1 MTKLFPNCF
10 CTSRKQHVR
19 ELQADHD
26 VVFDRVSKGSD
37 ELDLCIQ
44 ISHEINEIQAEGY

>member
-1 MTKLFPNCF
+1 MTKLFKNCW
-10 CTSRKQHVR
+10 CQTRKQHVR

-26 VVFDRVSKGSD
+26 VVMGRVNNGSD
-37 ELDLCIQ
+37 ELSLAIQ

>member
-10 CTSRKQHVR
+10 CASRKEHVR

-26 VVFDRVSKGSD
+26 TVFSRVCNGSD
-37 ELDLCIQ
+37 ELDECIR
-44 ISHEINEIQAEGY
+44 ISQEINKIQTEGY